1 MKLHCWQFFMVYAV
15 VVIVWGVPAALQ
27 AGEQIVHVAE
37 PVQQAGRVNGTADA
51 AGLGQAR
58 SRAVVQEAVGLL
70 PGRLSEARAEVLA
83 SFLSSRARDYV
94 LSDAQGKTETRG
106 DVITTTWRIAVNE
119 VMLKQTLKD
128 WGVYFTFEGAW
139 GYILELQA
147 DNPEQVQAT
156 LQELEAL
163 SGLARRQQGPYPVL
177 RLLERTGQS
186 AAWRGLLEFEDHSWS
201 AVGSSVEDV
210 WFECWSHYFRLPEIQ
225 ARVITEKILN
235 VRGFSSVT
243 GVKGFDRILQGQAA
257 FINAARLLRIG
268 LLNGSVEA
276 VWKVHTPDSQR
287 LGRYLNDY
295 LAPRGLRHDFL
306 RDRAP

>member
-1 MKLHCWQFFMVYAV
+1 MKLHSWQSLLVFAAV
-15 VVIVWGVPAALQ
+15 LIVWGVPVALQ
-27 AGEQIVHVAE
+27 AGEQIVHVTE
-37 PVQQAGRVNGTADA
+37 PVQPAGRVDGSADA

-58 SRAVVQEAVGLL
+58 SRAVFQEAVGLL
-70 PGRLSEARAEVLA
+70 PGRLSEARADILA

-94 LSDAQGKTETRG
+94 LGDAQGKTETRG

-119 VMLKQTLKD
+119 AMLKQTLKD
-128 WGVYFTFEGAW
+128 WGMYFTFEGTW
-139 GYILELQA
+139 GYVLKLQA
-147 DNPEQVQAT
+147 DHPEQVQAT

-163 SGLARRQQGPYPVL
+163 SGLARQKGPYPVL

-210 WFECWSHYFRLPEIQ
+210 WFECWSNYFRLPEIQ

-235 VRGFSSVT
+235 VQGFSSVT
-243 GVKGFDRILQGQAA
+243 GVRGFDRILQGQAA
-257 FINAARLLRIG
+257 FINEARLLRIG
-268 LLNGSVEA
+268 LLTGCVEA
-276 VWKVHTPDSQR
+276 VWKVRTPDSQR

-295 LAPRGLRHDFL
+295 LAPRGLRHDFPG
-306 RDRAP
+306 DREP